1 MFRLFRFP
9 ALSGLLLSASL
20 LLSSKLAHAQM
31 AMPAGAVAAH
41 GYDFLTVTTLEGGA
55 KAYSFILFSPAF
67 QGKTEIPLESSN
79 VLSADKY
86 KERIHQNTQLVNEQL
101 SALTV
106 AGWELV
112 QVYTPTSPG
121 NARCYLFRKAKN

>member
-1 MFRLFRFP
+1 MSGSFRFST
-9 ALSGLLLSASL
+9 LFGFLLSASL
-20 LLSSKLAHAQM
+20 LLSSPAARAQ
-31 AMPAGAVAAH
+31 AAIPAGMPAAH
-41 GYDFLTVTTLEGGA
+41 GYDFLTVTTSEGT

-67 QGKTEIPLESSN
+67 QGKTEVQLESGN

-86 KERIHQNTQLVNEQL
+86 KERIQQNTLLINEQL

-112 QVYTPTSPG
+112 QVYTPIYSV
-121 NARCYLFRKAKN
+121 NARCYLFRKAKS